1 MSTVV
6 AAQTLPTRLGFAAPS
21 PRSQGTPS
29 SPRKQDMHSPRRQ
42 SNPPT
47 NRVSTPRSPPA
58 PFPRPTPSAWPVVSH
73 PPRASEGLAQ
83 CILRLDALPVRAI
96 CADERLIYLAEAP
109 LRAQYA
115 SHASTQHAGRLS
127 AREPRSGRVSRT
139 LSGAGGHAISC
150 LLATSDGHLWSGSFD
165 GLVRVSRRGGQA
177 LHEARAHSSTV
188 HALAEACVSSTAA
201 TVFSAGSDFLI
212 RAWSLSLAP
221 LRTMRAHTCPVHSL
235 AAFAAPAASAA
246 GASGVHEVWSG
257 GDDHVIHIWSAS
269 EASGFAHVASLDDFG
284 APIRVLATQL
294 SAAAAR
300 VWAADTLGTLRV
312 YHASSHAALR
322 TILPAG
328 AAAPTSCITAT
339 ATGSVWVGD
348 TSGGLTIYD
357 GTSTAP
363 LARFEGAHLGCVGG
377 LASPGVSAVLG
388 TGGLAS
394 PGARHG
400 AVALVWS
407 FGADASVRVWGM
419 SEQLPERLT
428 RARESIDSQHQSL
441 SMIRSML
448 PRATAAAAGR
458 LEAAAQRSELLTRRM
473 LDLEVAMSVGAAPL
487 DVYHGGAITGAR
499 DGPYEAGVESI
510 NEAHRQVTEEVQ
522 EALLACKC
530 SPRRPLPTGDRGGA
544 RSAPCSSRPDRRA
557 TGLCTGTPAA
567 RSGGAA
573 ERRDERFGPVG
584 FARSLAER
592 AQHGAR
598 FARGAAG
605 LQRWIRRWRWR
616 RLERA
621 SARSA
626 IAAQSA
632 ALGHTAGAER
642 PSVVVRDFV
651 V

>member
-1 MSTVV
+1 MRWG
-6 AAQTLPTRLGFAAPS
+6 LAAPS

-29 SPRKQDMHSPRRQ
+29 SPRKQDTPSPRRQ
-42 SNPPT
+42 SHPPT
-47 NRVSTPRSPPA
+47 SRVSTPRSPPA
-58 PFPRPTPSAWPVVSH
+58 PFPRAASSAWPVVSH

-221 LRTMRAHTCPVHSL
+221 LRTMRAHTCPVHSV
-235 AAFAAPAASAA
+235 AAFAAPTAGAAGAA

-284 APIRVLATQL
+284 APVRVLATQL

-339 ATGSVWVGD
+339 ASGSVWVGD
-348 TSGGLTIYD
+348 ASGGLTIYD

-363 LARFEGAHLGCVGG
+363 LARFEGAHVGCVGG
-377 LASPGVSAVLG
+377 LASPGVSAMLG

-394 PGARHG
+394 PGVSAHAGAQHG
-400 AVALVWS
+400 AIALVWS
-407 FGADASVRVWGM
+407 FGADACVRVWGM
-419 SEQLPERLT
+419 SEQLPERLS

-448 PRATAAAAGR
+448 PRATAAASGR
-458 LEAAAQRSELLTRRM
+458 LEAAAQRSELLTRWM
-473 LDLEVAMSVGAAPL
+473 LDLEVAMSVGAEPL
-487 DVYHGGAITGAR
+487 DVYHGGAGAGAR

-522 EALLACKC
+522 EALLA
-530 SPRRPLPTGDRGGA
+530 LRG
-544 RSAPCSSRPDRRA
+544 RV
-557 TGLCTGTPAA
+557 
-567 RSGGAA
+567 
-573 ERRDERFGPVG
+573 DEL
-584 FARSLAER
+584 LA
-592 AQHGAR
+592 
-598 FARGAAG
+598 FARGPPPLAAAVPRSAEVRG
-605 LQRWIRRWRWR
+605 S
-616 RLERA
+616 A
-621 SARSA
+621 SREALARSPSAPPSTALKSPGVRLGSRGGSGGGGGA
-626 IAAQSA
+626 ILSAPPSPLNPPLWATPRAQS
-632 ALGHTAGAER
+632 GH
-642 PSVVVRDFV
+642 PSW
-651 V
+651 